1 LYFRQAWRTGRF
13 KSGWNEAIEQLTK
26 PLRGEYETTR
36 TISPIANETI
46 NANAMQADDGE
57 SGAL

>member
-1 LYFRQAWRTGRF
+1 LRTEWF

-36 TISPIANETI
+36 PINPIANETI
-46 NANAMQADDGE
+46 NANAMQADDVE
-57 SGAL
+57 SGTL